1 MTESFLIK
9 GGNKL
14 RGNARISGSK
24 NAALKLIAATLLT
37 DKKCVLT
44 NLPNLKDIEVM
55 LEILRS
61 MGAKIKFEGKNQI
74 SVVNKNINPKYLNT
88 ELISKMRGSVVIMGP
103 LLARFGRVS
112 LPYPGGD
119 KIGKR
124 PLDFHF
130 NIFRDLGFEV
140 KENKKTFTIKKPIKL
155 PDIRKVILDGFS
167 VTGTE
172 TALMWAAGQQRQIE
186 FSIVAEEPHIQNL
199 VEMLRGMG
207 AKIKVEPRHR
217 IIIKGNLKPKGVK
230 QKIIYDYIEAGTF
243 VVAVLVLGGDVKINN
258 FPVQDLELFIHRL
271 KRVGANIEILN
282 KNTIRVKTSPNLKA
296 FRIDVRIHP
305 GIAADLQSPLGV
317 LATQCHGTSEIFDTL
332 YEGRLNYLK
341 ELKRMGASV
350 RILDVHRAL
359 VTGPT
364 KLKGIKFNKE
374 DDIRGGMSLI
384 IAGLAASGETLI
396 KDAYQVDRGYERID
410 EKLRKL
416 GANIDRVSSTS
427 VMR

>member
-1 MTESFLIK
+1 MESFLIR
-9 GGNKL
+9 GGNRL
-14 RGNARISGSK
+14 SGAVYVSGSK

-37 DKKCVLT
+37 DKECILT
-44 NLPNLKDIEVM
+44 NLPDLKDIEVM

-61 MGAKIKFEGKNQI
+61 MGSEIKFKGKNYVSI
-74 SVVNKNINPKYLNT
+74 VNKNISPKHLDN
-88 ELISKMRGSVVIMGP
+88 ELVGRLRASIVMMGP
-103 LLARFGRVS
+103 LLARFGEVS

-130 NIFRDLGFEV
+130 NIFSDLGFVV
-140 KENKKTFTIKKPIKL
+140 KEDSKIFTIKKPKS
-155 PDIRKVILDGFS
+155 PSKVNKVTLDGFS

-172 TALMWAAGQQRQIE
+172 TALMWAAGQTKRIE

-207 AKIKVEPRHR
+207 AKIQVKPQHR
-217 IIIKGNLKPKGVK
+217 IIIKGTLKPKGVK
-230 QKIIYDYIEAGTF
+230 QKVVYDYIEAGTL
-243 VVAVLVLGGDVKINN
+243 VVAGLVLGGDIKIYN
-258 FPVQDLELFIHRL
+258 FPTQDLELFLHRL
-271 KRVGANIEILN
+271 KRVGANIEVI
-282 KNTIRVKTSPNLKA
+282 NTNTVRIKTSPYIKA

-332 YEGRLNYLK
+332 YEGRLNYLR

-350 RILDVHRAL
+350 KILDVHRAHI
-359 VTGPT
+359 VGPT
-364 KLKGIKFNKE
+364 KLKGIKFKRE

-384 IAGLAASGETLI
+384 IAGLAARGETLI
-396 KDAYQVDRGYERID
+396 KNAYQVDRGYERMD

-416 GANIDRVSSTS
+416 GADIRRITF
-427 VMR
+427 